1 VHCGVWPPEPSVETA
16 DPWRLVVVTVCFAG
30 FTPTAGRIGELL
42 PVLSMAISRNYQEH
56 FVSLNVCCAYSPCSL
71 YPPEVS
77 CRRVECCP
85 RHPLTTEWIQLSSY
99 QALLEK
105 AYAAPRVSFSAT
117 HRTTAS
123 SPIFVLSSLWP
134 PLDYAAPA
142 AECLN
147 MKLLCKLVTRQ
158 RTTSRKIRIYKEAKA
173 STKMTF
179 TATRYHQLIT
189 S

>member
-123 SPIFVLSSLWP
+123 SPIFVLEQPMASFGLRSP
-134 PLDYAAPA
+134 CRRVPEYETVMQAGDAATNNIP
-142 AECLN
+142 
-147 MKLLCKLVTRQ
+147 
-158 RTTSRKIRIYKEAKA
+158 
-173 STKMTF
+173 
-179 TATRYHQLIT
+179 
-189 S
+189 